1 MKQSETKCPISKD
14 DSIINKRYA
23 FRYFFEFSDDDMYCV
38 VSIVQFLI
46 GKLYEVT
53 ILTAVASGLGKTLL
67 KKKTEE

>member
-1 MKQSETKCPISKD
+1 
-14 DSIINKRYA
+14 
-23 FRYFFEFSDDDMYCV
+23 MYCV

-53 ILTAVASGLGKTLL
+53 ILAAVVSGLGKTLL